1 MGGWRREV
9 RGGEEREGQPCTQD
23 LESFFQPSKSLQAK
37 RAHRSDDVYWVGG
50 EGGREGL
57 ELKLIEL
64 NVHQS

>member
-1 MGGWRREV
+1 MERKG
-9 RGGEEREGQPCTQD
+9 RGSLVLRV
-23 LESFFQPSKSLQAK
+23 LRNKSFFQPSKSLQAK
-37 RAHRSDDVYWVGG
+37 RAHRNDDVYWVGG